1 MTTKLR
7 LRLLTIFAGVV
18 VSLVSAV
25 TSFAAVDHQN
35 RLPNIVLIYADDLG
49 WGDVHANNPD
59 GCKIPTP
66 HMDRVAAEG
75 LTLTDMHSASA
86 VCSPSRYALLTGRYS
101 WRSRLQRSIVYPNMD
116 YLIDPDRLT
125 LPEMLNKQGYY
136 SGIVGKWHLG
146 TEYDRAVDEDLPAGP
161 IGDGRHVAKGPL
173 TQGFDYFY
181 GAYTNG
187 ETIMIENDR
196 EVLNLP
202 KLEDVLPLHTRKAVE
217 FIQRRGGLKIYKRRV
232 PFFLFFSMT
241 SPHFPLVP
249 SEEWKGRTGM
259 GDYAD
264 FVAQTDHSIGDVLA
278 AIEQVGLE
286 DETIVI
292 VTSDNGSPGNFALP
306 LQKQYGHLANGPF
319 RGHKGDIWEGGHR
332 VPCFIRWPGVVEPGR
347 SSDALTSQT
356 DFMSTFAEMAGIHL
370 PDHAGEDSISF
381 LPVLKGSESGLRT
394 DLVSHSFDGRF
405 AVRKGDWKLIFAP
418 GSGAWGAPR
427 DPQAAA
433 KGMPPVQLYNM
444 KTDPSET
451 TNLQADYPS
460 AVWHLTQVL
469 EQHID
474 QGRSTPGKPQNNDV
488 TVDYRSISK
497 DYPNTS
503 Q

>member
-1 MTTKLR
+1 MMRFAFLVCC
-7 LRLLTIFAGVV
+7 LAVAGVRTG
-18 VSLVSAV
+18 AC
-25 TSFAAVDHQN
+25 ADEN
-35 RLPNIVLIYADDLG
+35 RRPNILFILADDLG
-49 WGDVHANNPD
+49 WGDVHANNP
-59 GCKIPTP
+59 GACKIPTP
-66 HMDRVAAEG
+66 HMDRVAEEG

-146 TEYDRAVDEDLPAGP
+146 SEYDRAVDEDLPAGP
-161 IGDGRHVAKGPL
+161 IRDGRHVAKGPL

-264 FVAQTDHSIGDVLA
+264 FVAETDHSIGDVLA

-292 VTSDNGSPGNFALP
+292 VTSDHGEFVGDKGLLRHGCYTWEPVVKVPLIFYDPTSSNQTSPTHTLSNVIGLPWPRIVMLRGSPL
-306 LQKQYGHLANGPF
+306 
-319 RGHKGDIWEGGHR
+319 
-332 VPCFIRWPGVVEPGR
+332 
-347 SSDALTSQT
+347 
-356 DFMSTFAEMAGIHL
+356 AGI
-370 PDHAGEDSISF
+370 AGSLS
-381 LPVLKGSESGLRT
+381 
-394 DLVSHSFDGRF
+394 
-405 AVRKGDWKLIFAP
+405 
-418 GSGAWGAPR
+418 
-427 DPQAAA
+427 
-433 KGMPPVQLYNM
+433 
-444 KTDPSET
+444 
-451 TNLQADYPS
+451 
-460 AVWHLTQVL
+460 
-469 EQHID
+469 D
-474 QGRSTPGKPQNNDV
+474 Q
-488 TVDYRSISK
+488 
-497 DYPNTS
+497 
-503 Q
+503 

>member
-1 MTTKLR
+1 
-7 LRLLTIFAGVV
+7 
-18 VSLVSAV
+18 
-25 TSFAAVDHQN
+25 
-35 RLPNIVLIYADDLG
+35 
-49 WGDVHANNPD
+49 
-59 GCKIPTP
+59 
-66 HMDRVAAEG
+66 
-75 LTLTDMHSASA
+75 
-86 VCSPSRYALLTGRYS
+86 
-101 WRSRLQRSIVYPNMD
+101 
-116 YLIDPDRLT
+116 
-125 LPEMLNKQGYY
+125 
-136 SGIVGKWHLG
+136 
-146 TEYDRAVDEDLPAGP
+146 
-161 IGDGRHVAKGPL
+161 
-173 TQGFDYFY
+173 
-181 GAYTNG
+181 
-187 ETIMIENDR
+187 
-196 EVLNLP
+196 
-202 KLEDVLPLHTRKAVE
+202 
-217 FIQRRGGLKIYKRRV
+217 
-232 PFFLFFSMT
+232 
-241 SPHFPLVP
+241 
-249 SEEWKGRTGM
+249 M

-264 FVAQTDHSIGDVLA
+264 FVAETDHSIGDVLA

-370 PDHAGEDSISF
+370 PDNAGEDSISF

-474 QGRSTPGKPQNNDV
+474 RGRSTPGQPQNNDV

>member
-146 TEYDRAVDEDLPAGP
+146 TEYDRAVDEDLPTGP

-202 KLEDVLPLHTRKAVE
+202 KLEDVLPLHTR
-217 FIQRRGGLKIYKRRV
+217 
-232 PFFLFFSMT
+232 
-241 SPHFPLVP
+241 
-249 SEEWKGRTGM
+249 
-259 GDYAD
+259 
-264 FVAQTDHSIGDVLA
+264 
-278 AIEQVGLE
+278 
-286 DETIVI
+286 
-292 VTSDNGSPGNFALP
+292 
-306 LQKQYGHLANGPF
+306 
-319 RGHKGDIWEGGHR
+319 
-332 VPCFIRWPGVVEPGR
+332 
-347 SSDALTSQT
+347 
-356 DFMSTFAEMAGIHL
+356 
-370 PDHAGEDSISF
+370 
-381 LPVLKGSESGLRT
+381 
-394 DLVSHSFDGRF
+394 
-405 AVRKGDWKLIFAP
+405 
-418 GSGAWGAPR
+418 
-427 DPQAAA
+427 
-433 KGMPPVQLYNM
+433 
-444 KTDPSET
+444 
-451 TNLQADYPS
+451 
-460 AVWHLTQVL
+460 
-469 EQHID
+469 
-474 QGRSTPGKPQNNDV
+474 
-488 TVDYRSISK
+488 
-497 DYPNTS
+497 
-503 Q
+503 